1 MQSWKTHS
9 RTTVLNHSKFL
20 TVESRVV
27 EAPGGQMIENWPWV
41 IARDFVNVIPITAE
55 GNILVFRQGKYGF
68 EGESIAPVGGYM
80 EPGEEPESAARRELL
95 EEMGY
100 AAGEMIPLVT
110 TLVSPNM
117 GFATGHVFLARQIS
131 YQGEFPSDDLEEQ
144 TLVELTREELEQ
156 ALLAGQ
162 IKVTSWYAAFAGTL
176 LWLHR
181 MQTS

>member
-9 RTTVLNHSKFL
+9 RTIVLNHSKFL
-20 TVESRVV
+20 KVENRVV
-27 EAPGGQMIENWPWV
+27 EAPGGELIENWPWV
-41 IARDFVNVIPITAE
+41 IARDFVNVIPMTAE
-55 GNILVFRQGKYGF
+55 GNFLVFRQGKYGF

-80 EPGEEPESAARRELL
+80 EPGEVPELAARRELL

-110 TLVSPNM
+110 TLISPNM

-144 TLVELTREELEQ
+144 ILVELTPAELEQ
-156 ALLAGQ
+156 ALLAGHV
-162 IKVTSWYAAFAGTL
+162 KVTSWYAGFAGAL
-176 LWLHR
+176 LWLR
-181 MQTS
+181 GAQTS